1 MEVNGF
7 FRVWYTIT
15 VGHVNDEC
23 KLGHINS
30 LKHYITI
37 HDEYGWIGLD
47 TSPNEG
53 HVNSPY
59 SSRWVSV
66 PGHPIPRFFFFL
78 YPPYG
83 APEWIDPILQS
94 QTRLCL
100 RRYLTLR
107 SLRGRGFLVWWTGA
121 AILYICLLWM
131 VFFFSVD
138 GQHPAPVGK
147 LLR

>member
-1 MEVNGF
+1 MDF

-23 KLGHINS
+23 TLGHINS

-66 PGHPIPRFFFFL
+66 PGHPIPRFFFLIPSIWSPRMNRSNPPIPNQALFEEAFNIKIIKGKGILGLMDGCGNTL
-78 YPPYG
+78 YLFAMNG
-83 APEWIDPILQS
+83 
-94 QTRLCL
+94 
-100 RRYLTLR
+100 
-107 SLRGRGFLVWWTGA
+107 V
-121 AILYICLLWM
+121 
-131 VFFFSVD
+131 FFSVD